1 MHSFFVC
8 FLILLMTLSYSAQ
21 LLFLDGRLSAGLL
34 HLLPPKFAVDSF
46 YMRYVYPLSVTFLKV
61 KIHSVAKVLRDRI
74 LFLILFCHLSLQV
87 VGKWVLVQWLCGFL
101 FCVLVCLT
109 QPHSRGRLLREQ
121 NADIDDPT
129 FQKPLILGKPA
140 LILIKNKLPT
150 NTL

>member
-74 LFLILFCHLSLQV
+74 LFLILFVICHLSFV
-87 VGKWVLVQWLCGFL
+87 IAGGREVGAGAVAVWVPFLCIG
-101 FCVLVCLT
+101 V
-109 QPHSRGRLLREQ
+109 PHSASFKGEVAKRAKRRHR
-121 NADIDDPT
+121 
-129 FQKPLILGKPA
+129 
-140 LILIKNKLPT
+140 
-150 NTL
+150 